1 MRGAVVLLSFPSSFI
16 LLLQTIS
23 SLNDAEA
30 FLDLAAPPLLPEV
43 ILNSSVLSWL
53 RIDKCADACGGQ
65 KKKTIN
71 LKSLKC
77 CSAHVD
83 FPRKNLRESKP

>member
-43 ILNSSVLSWL
+43 ILNSSVLS
-53 RIDKCADACGGQ
+53 
-65 KKKTIN
+65 
-71 LKSLKC
+71 
-77 CSAHVD
+77 
-83 FPRKNLRESKP
+83 

>member
-1 MRGAVVLLSFPSSFI
+1 MRGAVVLLSFPSSYFLG

-43 ILNSSVLSWL
+43 ILNSSVLS
-53 RIDKCADACGGQ
+53 
-65 KKKTIN
+65 
-71 LKSLKC
+71 
-77 CSAHVD
+77 
-83 FPRKNLRESKP
+83 